1 MAEHDSQTQL
11 ITELTSQ
18 LARILQ
24 TNNENQSQRHPD
36 SLKISVTLNNSN
48 YSLWSRM
55 IKVAIG
61 GKSEALLNHLTE
73 DPPSTN
79 NQKWNQEDL
88 VVFSWIIQNIEPQ
101 IASNLTQ
108 FPTAKTLWNA
118 LITTYSSGKDKL
130 QTFDLHVKANNI
142 RQDGKS
148 TEELWL
154 KLQGIWGEID
164 TRDPNPME
172 HPNDIVKYNN
182 IRSEQKLFQFL
193 NSLDHK
199 HDNIKR
205 ELLRTDPLPT
215 VEGAYAAI
223 RKENAH
229 QFIFNKTDAFTQS
242 GIATGLVAPASKSN
256 DFDGHGLLSRNQQR
270 RSDSTSSSRDKDNL
284 ECTKCGMKRHT
295 REQCFKVIGY
305 PDWWADKHRKGK
317 ASMVTTA
324 TTKGKQ
330 EDNETGTTT
339 QGGFGLFT
347 AEPPSS
353 SSSSGEGNRGLGLG
367 IKSLKII
374 PDKLNKV
381 GGDKYVDEYDGLGVS
396 DIRTGEIVGRG
407 TERDGLYYVDE
418 VTQDCRIMLAH
429 GTPDRQAWL
438 WHRRLGHPQ
447 MQLFCEERGIIHQT
461 TCPHTPQQNGVAERK
476 NRILLEITRA
486 LMIESNVP
494 RSFWPEA
501 LATATYLVNRLP
513 TRALELKNPLEA
525 LTKFYKPP
533 SNLTLRPRIF
543 GCTVFVHIPKIERTK
558 LDACAEKCVFVGYGV
573 NQKGYRCYSPKRKHM
588 YTTMN
593 CDFLETEYFYTQHTS
608 QGETDFGDAVSWL
621 DIPSSEEV
629 THHTTPQSPPPIN
642 TTVNDLPDHTE
653 VNTESPD
660 ITNHENL
667 EEILQENSDQ
677 VYPENETQQQEP
689 ERYVL
694 PPRINRGI
702 PPRRYSPE
710 RTVSKSRYPMANM

>member
-1 MAEHDSQTQL
+1 MSGNDDIQTQL

-61 GKSEALLNHLTE
+61 GKFEALLNHLTE
-73 DPPSTN
+73 DQPTSN

-118 LITTYSSGKDKL
+118 LITTYSSGKDML

-148 TEELWL
+148 IEELWL

-164 TRDPNPME
+164 IRDPNPME

-199 HDNIKR
+199 YVNIKR

-229 QFIFNKTDAFTQS
+229 QFIFNNKTDALTQS
-242 GIATGLVAPASKSN
+242 GIATGLVAPASKSK

-284 ECTKCGMKRHT
+284 KCTECGMKRHT
-295 REQCFKVIGY
+295 KVQCFRIVGY
-305 PDWWADKHRKGK
+305 PDWWPDGHKKGK
-317 ASMVTTA
+317 ASMVMTA
-324 TTKGKQ
+324 TTRGKQ
-330 EDNETGTTT
+330 GDNETGTTS
-339 QGGFGLFT
+339 QGGFGLL
-347 AEPPSS
+347 AADPP
-353 SSSSGEGNRGLGLG
+353 SSSSGEGNKGLGLG
-367 IKSLKII
+367 FKFPNFI
-374 PDKLNKV
+374 PTNINKV
-381 GGDKYVDEYDGLGVS
+381 GRVNTDNEIDDESTPTTENNASNKVGIDDEINKVGRLKGDDEIDDESTPTTENNASNKY
-396 DIRTGEIVGRG
+396 DIRTGEIIGRG

-418 VTQDCRIMLAH
+418 VTKDGRIMLAH
-429 GTPDRQAWL
+429 GTPDREAWL
-438 WHRRLGHPQ
+438 WHRRLGHPSAGY
-447 MQLFCEERGIIHQT
+447 L
-461 TCPHTPQQNGVAERK
+461 
-476 NRILLEITRA
+476 RILFPNLFSSNNSIECETCILAKSHQNSFKTSNTKIESPFALVHSDVWGPARVNGGTIFDIFFYL
-486 LMIESNVP
+486 LMIV
-494 RSFWPEA
+494 
-501 LATATYLVNRLP
+501 LV
-513 TRALELKNPLEA
+513 
-525 LTKFYKPP
+525 
-533 SNLTLRPRIF
+533 
-543 GCTVFVHIPKIERTK
+543 
-558 LDACAEKCVFVGYGV
+558 
-573 NQKGYRCYSPKRKHM
+573 
-588 YTTMN
+588 
-593 CDFLETEYFYTQHTS
+593 
-608 QGETDFGDAVSWL
+608 
-621 DIPSSEEV
+621 
-629 THHTTPQSPPPIN
+629 
-642 TTVNDLPDHTE
+642 
-653 VNTESPD
+653 
-660 ITNHENL
+660 
-667 EEILQENSDQ
+667 
-677 VYPENETQQQEP
+677 
-689 ERYVL
+689 
-694 PPRINRGI
+694 
-702 PPRRYSPE
+702 
-710 RTVSKSRYPMANM
+710 